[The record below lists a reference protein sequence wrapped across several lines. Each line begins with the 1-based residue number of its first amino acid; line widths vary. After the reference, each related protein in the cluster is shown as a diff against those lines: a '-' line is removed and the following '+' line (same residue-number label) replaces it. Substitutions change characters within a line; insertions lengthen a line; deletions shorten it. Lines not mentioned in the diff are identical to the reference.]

1 MDNELNVAEIKAKS
15 KKSLKWSLLAEI
27 FAKISTPLATMV
39 LARLLTPEIFG
50 ITTTVALVV
59 SFCEAVAET
68 GFSKFIIQQEFEND
82 DQYKKYLSVGAIS
95 SVAVSFILFLLIF
108 IFRFQISSFVGNEG
122 YENILIV
129 SCTQIPFTA
138 INSIL
143 ISNLK
148 RDFKFNSIF
157 AIRVLYCIVPFAI
170 TIPLAFFGFNE
181 WALVIGTIAGQ
192 LIQTPFL
199 LFFSRKE
206 IKVHFSFHVL
216 KDMLS
221 KSFVM
226 IIESIIIWA
235 CSWTAT
241 FVATQFFDKATVG
254 VVKVANST
262 ITSIFSI
269 FNTGFVAVLF
279 SSLSR
284 LQNNDDEFQQSF
296 FSLQS
301 IAFVLM
307 VPLSIGC
314 FFFSDTVTDIFLGD
328 KWEAAKKVIAVLGLT
343 KFLHTCFNNFVSE
356 VFRSKGHFYS
366 SIIYQLVILGLD
378 LALKFT
384 IGKIS
389 FDLFVWSTAITN
401 VLVSVMAILILK
413 IRYKFSILRQIKF
426 MLPAFVCSLT
436 MLPILLIHYFGSFNM
451 IESLIQISISVVIYF
466 TFGTIFFNKLFSNAF
481 SYLGLNKIASLSAN
495 LKSSKITKFSK
506 KVFSFKHNKKCT
518 LNYALTFFSFSCLII
533 SGFFTSSAT
542 IENASLSITDLTT
555 TQTNDKEYSCALIEG
570 KDEEHKTNTSVQEY
584 RYWYNTFNG
593 GSEKSRNAFFGVVNG
608 NKELDCN
615 FNDYDFKDPITFI
628 FSEVNNNHSYHDHW
642 IHEYYHLELMFE
654 TDLNVSSTNSFSF
667 CYLTQTQ
674 AKIILGDPEPTEDE
688 YHDLIGR
695 TVDIKMSGDVYRW
708 HIANIILECNDVND
722 CLTKLFGNWLLAGY
736 KYPDNYAKK
745 HCYVFNKYE
754 YQNNFKLKYIK
765 NNYINSHYQVEL
777 GKYNL
782 NNPSIDFDFYS
793 QTHFNN
799 AYLLICLA
807 LILIFICLQALSFV
821 ILLKKSY
828 LDTFSYIWIVVFSLL
843 PFVIFKLIFRFS
855 HALILFSYQGLVFY
869 FVGFLLLVISPVLFL
884 LFKNGEETNEKIS
897 F

>member
-1 MDNELNVAEIKAKS
+1 MDNELNVAEIKTKS
-15 KKSLKWSLLAEI
+15 KRSLKWSLLAEI

-39 LARLLTPEIFG
+39 LARLLAPEIFG
-50 ITTTVALVV
+50 ITTAVTLVV

-95 SVAVSFILFLLIF
+95 SIAVSIILFLLIF
-108 IFRFQISSFVGNEG
+108 IFRFQISSFVGNSG

-129 SCTQIPFTA
+129 SCAQIPFTA

-157 AIRVLYCIVPFAI
+157 AIRVLYCVVPFVI
-170 TIPLAFFGFNE
+170 TIPLAFIGLNE

-192 LIQTPFL
+192 LIQTPL
-199 LFFSRKE
+199 LLIFSRKE
-206 IKVHFSFHVL
+206 IKVHFSFRIL
-216 KDMLS
+216 KDMFS
-221 KSFVM
+221 KSFIM

-241 FVATQFFDKATVG
+241 FVATQFFDSATVG
-254 VVKVANST
+254 VVKVGNST

-284 LQNNDDEFQQSF
+284 LQNNDEEFQRSF
-296 FSLQS
+296 LSLQS

-389 FDLFVWSTAITN
+389 FDLFIWSTAITN
-401 VLVSVMAILILK
+401 VLVSIMAVLILK
-413 IRYKFSILRQIKF
+413 IRYKFSILKQIKF

-436 MLPILLIHYFGSFNM
+436 MLPILLIHYFGNFNM
-451 IESLIQISISVVIYF
+451 IESLIQISISVVVYF
-466 TFGTIFFNKLFSNAF
+466 FFGSIFFNKLFSNTF
-481 SYLGLNKIASLSAN
+481 SYLGLNKIASLSSNFKAN
-495 LKSSKITKFSK
+495 KITNFSK
-506 KVFSFKHNKKCT
+506 KVFSFKRNKKRV
-518 LNYALTFFSFSCLII
+518 LNLVITFFSFSCLIV
-533 SGFFTSSAT
+533 SGFFTSNANL
-542 IENASLSITDLTT
+542 ENASLSITDLTI

-608 NKELDCN
+608 NKELDCS
-615 FNDYDFKDPITFI
+615 FNDYDIKESITFV
-628 FSEVNNNHSYHDHW
+628 FADVNNNQSYHDHW

-654 TDLNVSSTNSFSF
+654 SDLNVASTNSFSF

-674 AKIILGDPEPTEDE
+674 AKIILDNLEPTDDE
-688 YHDLIGR
+688 YHNLVGKTI
-695 TVDIKMSGDVYRW
+695 DINMSGIVYKW
-708 HIANIILECNDVND
+708 HIANIILECNDVDD
-722 CLTKLFGNWLLAGY
+722 CLTKLFGNWLLGGY
-736 KYPDNYAKK
+736 KYPENYGKK

-765 NNYINSHYQVEL
+765 NNYLNSHYQIEL
-777 GKYNL
+777 GKNNL
-782 NNPSIDFDFYS
+782 INPDIDFDFYN

-799 AYLLICLA
+799 GFLFICLT
-807 LILIFICLQALSFV
+807 LIFVFICLQVLSF
-821 ILLKKSY
+821 IILKKRSY
-828 LDTFSYIWIVVFSLL
+828 LDVFSYIWIVAFSLL
-843 PFVIFKLIFRFS
+843 PFLLFKIVFRFS

-869 FVGFLLLVISPVLFL
+869 FIGFLLLVISPVLFS
-884 LFKNGEETNEKIS
+884 LFKKWGGNE
-897 F
+897 